1 MNLFDVEKTK
11 EIIDYGINKISELIT
26 GNQGMMTKVPDDRE
40 VMIVFSDMAK
50 GSLTIHTTDTTQVL
64 YNKDFLY
71 INNEENDNVQ
81 IIPMAQ
87 IDTIMDSKYDYSKE
101 DDSDLP
107 FTMGGE

>member
-50 GSLTIHTTDTTQVL
+50 GSLTVHTTDTTQIL

-71 INNEENDNVQ
+71 INDEEYDSVQ
-81 IIPMAQ
+81 IIPMIH
-87 IDTIMDSKYDYSKE
+87 IDTVVDTKYDYTKE
-101 DDSDLP
+101 DDSELP